1 LDKNDNVPPKYPGTE
16 SARRLDWIGSGT
28 VMVGA
33 AAAGAAFIFIHQM
46 WLWILAGVLIVAG
59 VIVWLVGGLGSSSG
73 RGRIRQSGIR

>member
-1 LDKNDNVPPKYPGTE
+1 
-16 SARRLDWIGSGT
+16 
-28 VMVGA
+28 MVGA
-33 AAAGAAFIFIHQM
+33 AAAGSAFIFIHQM